1 MAVLPLYFVQYTHR
15 YMKSLPSARPMAPKI
30 TRMGTL
36 VERSSRTKPT
46 DTFFRGFV
54 KRTLYLRFHMG
65 YGPWHWLRMK
75 EHPLK

>member
-46 DTFFRGFV
+46 DTFFSWFC
-54 KRTLYLRFHMG
+54 
-65 YGPWHWLRMK
+65 
-75 EHPLK
+75 